1 MEITEILQSI
11 HMTCI
16 AARSI
21 KAKLLSLQGVIL
33 FKLNSGK
40 NETQTPKVLQLQTT
54 GSVYQTVAVI

>member
-1 MEITEILQSI
+1 MELMEILQSI
-11 HMTCI
+11 HMTSF

-40 NETQTPKVLQLQTT
+40 NDTQTTKVLELQTT
-54 GSVYQTVAVI
+54 G